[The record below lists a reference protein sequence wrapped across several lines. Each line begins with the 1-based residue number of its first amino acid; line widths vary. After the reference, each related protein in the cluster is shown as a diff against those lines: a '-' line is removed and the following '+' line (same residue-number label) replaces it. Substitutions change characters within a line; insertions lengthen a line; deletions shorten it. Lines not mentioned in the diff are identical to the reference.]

1 MNSAKKSPSKIKN
14 PTISVIIHT
23 INEEKDIV
31 ACIKSV
37 QKLADEIL
45 VVDMKSTDKTVAL
58 AEKMGARILSVKRYG
73 YVEPARAKAI
83 QQAKGDWIA
92 IVDAD
97 ERLTPSLI
105 KELRRIVAEDI
116 YDCIEI
122 PKKNYV
128 LQKWMQH
135 TAWWPD
141 YLVRFFR
148 KGSVEWPEV
157 IHSAPILK
165 GKKYTLPAEER
176 FAMIHYNLQTVDEV
190 LEKILR
196 YTGKESSESVAE
208 FTTLDQLLAYT
219 SKDFNWRF
227 LDKEGFKDGTRG
239 YIMSEMMRL
248 YRLMIFMRYWEKEGY
263 PELEGIEKHAQ
274 SLMKDVKKKLMEDV
288 EKTPEVPEK
297 KTFTSQILKVLNR
310 KI

>member
-1 MNSAKKSPSKIKN
+1 MLLSIPKPRK

-23 INEEKDIV
+23 INEEKNIV

-45 VVDMKSTDKTVAL
+45 VVDMKSTDRTVPL
-58 AEKMGARILSVKRYG
+58 AKKMGARILSVKRYG
-73 YVEPARAKAI
+73 YVEPARALAI
-83 QQAKGDWIA
+83 KEAKCDWIA
-92 IVDAD
+92 IIDAD

-105 KELRRIVAEDI
+105 KELQRIVKENT

-122 PKKNYV
+122 PKKNLV
-128 LQKWMQH
+128 LKSWMQH

-148 KGSVEWPEV
+148 KGTVVWPKV

-165 GKKYTLPAEER
+165 GKKYTLPAEEC
-176 FAMIHYNLQTVDEV
+176 FAIVHYSLQTVDEV

-196 YTGKESSESVAE
+196 YTTKESSEVVAT
-208 FTTLDQLLAYT
+208 FKTLPELLAYT

-227 LDKEGFKDGTRG
+227 LDKEGYKDGTRG
-239 YIMSEMMRL
+239 YVMSEMMRL
-248 YRLMIFMRYWEKEGY
+248 YRLLIFMRHWEKMGY
-263 PELEGIEKHAQ
+263 PELTGVEEYAN
-274 SLMKDVKKKLMEDV
+274 SLMEDM
-288 EKTPEVPEK
+288 EVPAAVEEK
-297 KTFTSQILKVLNR
+297 KNLKSRLSDLLNA
-310 KI
+310 KK